1 MALPNVGV
9 RRRRGEQHET
19 SASLKRL
26 SGCFCVAIVALFS
39 WDSYLIMNGGSDIML
54 GASSWSSVQTK
65 QQNLLN
71 DCPFA
76 KKDDKQLSW
85 CNQRHAELNSKL
97 QVEQRL
103 IRERIEATKQRSLRN
118 EYARQH
124 PEQWKTQYQEHYR
137 TVQSILKEA
146 SEANP
151 QLAAPSN
158 FTHKSFP
165 DLSILGFPKA
175 GTSHLF
181 QILATH
187 PDATPIFKR
196 KEFCMDHGHFLD
208 VAAKPSYSNETVTA
222 LIKNLYRYHKHVHKV
237 RNQLREEY
245 LLHRCSSKNRNA
257 QQEHCQT
264 HRRLMINACLQ
275 PDEVPYHLAYSELN
289 ADAKFIFL
297 LRDPA
302 DWLWA
307 SWNFWWDRDWDGYR
321 AQNHDWASVESQYR
335 SPEAFHEILLAGLKS
350 KTYARKFYTM
360 RQQTVELP
368 RQIISLLGR
377 DRVLFLKSEDLSS
390 AQTIQRLSEFTGL
403 EVHKFNQTLIQ
414 SRSNCNAKKGYSEAC
429 DSKRSSGAYE
439 IAGHRDMLKMTR
451 TLVHLHFL
459 EECRVYAEEFG
470 IRYPDCLQVMKQ
482 VNDIT

>member
-1 MALPNVGV
+1 MP
-9 RRRRGEQHET
+9 
-19 SASLKRL
+19 SL
-26 SGCFCVAIVALFS
+26 
-39 WDSYLIMNGGSDIML
+39 
-54 GASSWSSVQTK
+54 SSLSSVQ
-65 QQNLLN
+65 NIN
-71 DCPFA
+71 DCPFP
-76 KKDDKQLSW
+76 KDDNKLHW

-97 QVEQRL
+97 QLEQQL
-103 IRERIEATKQRSLRN
+103 IRDRIEQTQQRSLRN

-124 PEQWKTQYQEHYR
+124 PEQWKTQYQEHYAK
-137 TVQSILKEA
+137 VQSILKEA
-146 SEANP
+146 SEHNP

-165 DLSILGFPKA
+165 DISILGFPKA

-196 KEFCMDHGHFLD
+196 KELCMDHGHFLD
-208 VAAKPSYSNETVTA
+208 VAAKPTYSNETVNA
-222 LIKNLYRYHKHVHKV
+222 LIQNLHHYHKHVNKK
-237 RNQLREEY
+237 RNQLREDY
-245 LLHRCSSKNRNA
+245 MVHRCSSKHS
-257 QQEHCQT
+257 QQSDTCQT

-275 PDEVPYHLAYSELN
+275 PDEVPYHFAYSELN
-289 ADAKFIFL
+289 ADAKLIFL

-377 DRVLFLKSEDLSS
+377 DRVLFIKSEDLSS

-403 EVHKFNQTLIQ
+403 EAHKFNQTLIQ
-414 SRSNCNAKKGYSEAC
+414 SRSNCNAKKGYSKSC
-429 DSKRSSGAYE
+429 DSKHSSGAYE
-439 IAGHRDMLKMTR
+439 IAGHRDMLEMTR
-451 TLVHLHFL
+451 TLVHLDFL
-459 EECRVYAEEFG
+459 EECRVYAEEFS
-470 IRYPDCLQVMKQ
+470 IRYPDCLQVMKH
-482 VNDIT
+482 VTNII